1 MAFDYDEINPT
12 NDSYIADFPANERA
26 HRTAVLGSVDTEHY
40 AETSGQHR
48 QVTLAPLGADPL
60 LSGAAGFVYAKD
72 VGGITELFYQ
82 DEGAQVIQLTSD
94 GSASPDKV
102 AKAGDT
108 MTGDLLID
116 TADLEVLDGEARFNG
131 SDVLLQGDALIRL
144 LNAKYINA
152 RNAAND
158 AWLELIG
165 IDASDVAEIGNTDS
179 GARIRTSGVDA
190 AVVDYGS
197 GDKKIWHEGNLT
209 VPLFTQEYLSADIVF
224 AQSDAGADVHGIGET
239 PKLWASLLKCVSAD
253 LSYVV
258 GDVVPI
264 LNGIADSANTSIITT
279 ALSAD
284 GTTFLWRTGDQ
295 NVRLVRDGGGTSQII
310 DTTKWR
316 LIFKAWY

>member
-108 MTGDLLID
+108 MTGDLTMDSGDILMQ
-116 TADLEVLDGEARFNG
+116 G
-131 SDVLLQGDALIRL
+131 SGLIRL
-144 LNAKYINA
+144 LNAKYVNA

-165 IDASDVAEIGNTDS
+165 SDASDVAEIGNTGY

-197 GDKKIWHEGNLT
+197 GDKKIWHEGNLSE
-209 VPLFTQEYLSADIVF
+209 PLFTQEYLSADIVF

-239 PKLWASLLKCVSAD
+239 PKLWAALLKCVSAD

-264 LNGIADSANTSIITT
+264 LNGISDSANTSIITT